1 MLRLLGLFDPGWRD
15 FSVRQSNTEITLL
28 WLLAVIL
35 GAALYYFFFARNKKN
50 SKESDLR
57 IVTLE
62 RELSEERAR
71 HNKLKQQ
78 LDSANSKANSFA
90 ASAGELEKIK
100 HKLIDVQK
108 EVDILSV
115 QNLKLKEEFKTE
127 HGKVTSMMVDHGEV
141 ESLRNRVKNQ
151 EKELIQ
157 MRNDALRAKA
167 ELERSLSDKVRLTAS
182 LDESQVT
189 ELKNKVQRLEND
201 LHTSRLLVVKFQT
214 ERNALEEEKKKLREE
229 ENEFGEKSKELDGF
243 KMKIT
248 QLELDLQ
255 KSRQAVSDQIHQK
268 QKVQAEVDNWKNEAE
283 AQAKNAAESFQYQS
297 KAASL
302 DAVIKKLQLENASLN
317 EKLSVAANDHLNA
330 IASSAESTHL
340 QGQLADMKLK
350 SGMLESDLVTLR
362 QNFLVLE
369 EKYSKLQNEKSVLE
383 EQLVLRAMTSVPPNP
398 DDLTKIEGI
407 GPKLEEL
414 LNKNNIYTFKQLA
427 ASAATDLHKILNAA
441 GEQYRIHDP
450 STWPE
455 QAKLLAE
462 GKFEAFDQLTLELK
476 GGRRI

>member
-1 MLRLLGLFDPGWRD
+1 MFRLLGLFDPGWRD

-28 WLLAVIL
+28 WILAVIL

-50 SKESDLR
+50 SSEFDIK
-57 IVTLE
+57 IATLE
-62 RELSEERAR
+62 KELTEERSR
-71 HNKLKQQ
+71 HNKLKHQ
-78 LDSANSKANSFA
+78 LETALSKANSFA
-90 ASAGELEKIK
+90 ASAGELEKVK

-108 EVDILSV
+108 EVDILTV
-115 QNLKLKEEFKTE
+115 QNLKLKDEFKNE
-127 HGKVTSMMVDHGEV
+127 HAKVTSMMVDHSEV

-167 ELERSLSDKVRLTAS
+167 ELDRTLSDKVRLAAS

-189 ELKNKVQRLEND
+189 ELKNKLQRMEND

-214 ERNALEEEKKKLREE
+214 EANALEEEKKKLREE
-229 ENEFGEKSKELDGF
+229 ENLFGEKSKELDGL
-243 KMKIT
+243 KAKII
-248 QLELDLQ
+248 QLEADLQ
-255 KSRQAVSDQIHQK
+255 KSKQSVSEQHQLK
-268 QKVQAEVDNWKNEAE
+268 QKIQAEVENWKNEAE
-283 AQAKNAAESFQYQS
+283 AQAKNAAQGFEFQS
-297 KAASL
+297 KAAAL
-302 DAVIKKLQLENASLN
+302 DATVKKLQQENAMLN

-340 QGQLADMKLK
+340 QSQVADLKLK

-362 QNFLVLE
+362 QNFLILE
-369 EKYSKLQNEKSVLE
+369 EKYSKLQNDKSVLE
-383 EQLVLRAMTSVPPNP
+383 EQLMLKAVTSVPAKP
-398 DDLTKIEGI
+398 DDLARIEGI

-414 LNKNNIYTFKQLA
+414 LNSNNIYTYRQLA
-427 ASAATDLHKILNAA
+427 NTSLSDLESIIAGA
-441 GEQYRIHDP
+441 GEHFRIHDP

-462 GKFEAFDQLTLELK
+462 GNFEAFDQLTLELK
-476 GGRRI
+476 GGRRV